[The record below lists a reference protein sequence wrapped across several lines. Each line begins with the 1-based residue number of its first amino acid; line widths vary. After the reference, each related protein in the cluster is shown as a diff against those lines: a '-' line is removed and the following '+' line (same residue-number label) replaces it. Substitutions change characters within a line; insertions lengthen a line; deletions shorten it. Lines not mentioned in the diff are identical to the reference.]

1 MHDDDADQRSLKVS
15 KRRVLLSLAVTV
27 GIALFVIGFVMTLMS
42 LSDDSSASAESV
54 DRLGLSAADSG
65 SGNTATLVIG
75 LVLSMTGVVV
85 ATALP
90 AAFFIQ
96 SSKHRN

>member
-1 MHDDDADQRSLKVS
+1 MQDDDADKRSLKVS

-42 LSDDSSASAESV
+42 LSEDSSAAAESV
-54 DRLGLSAADSG
+54 EFLGSSVADSG
-65 SGNTATLVIG
+65 SSSTATLVIG

-96 SSKHRN
+96 SSKHRH